1 MTKSK
6 EEIIEEMQQVVAQMV
21 IDDIEEN
28 PDIANEYF
36 DCDCCGQN
44 KCLAG
49 SIQYSDYRLCNDCVL
64 LAETGFALD
73 KFVLWRLYANN
84 GAEIKAEPPIRCKN
98 VNAILSAPFFQSFG
112 VGYFNKKSAA
122 DFLIIAEDVGPQAQ
136 FPNLQFLLS
145 KTFISKSLIFSS
157 ILKISSSFSKDVL

>member
-73 KFVLWRLYANN
+73 KIKDIQELMDAMEDKRLEELCNFVKEEELR
-84 GAEIKAEPPIRCKN
+84 KN
-98 VNAILSAPFFQSFG
+98 
-112 VGYFNKKSAA
+112 
-122 DFLIIAEDVGPQAQ
+122 
-136 FPNLQFLLS
+136 
-145 KTFISKSLIFSS
+145 SLEN
-157 ILKISSSFSKDVL
+157 